1 MKDILR
7 SEATADD
14 ARAEGDG
21 EVATMLNQ
29 LLGATIAR
37 TLAEATLADK
47 SPRECA
53 RLLVRYHT
61 DGEL

>member
-21 EVATMLNQ
+21 ELGTVLKQ
-29 LLGATIAR
+29 LLGETIAR
-37 TLAEATLADK
+37 DRRSAY
-47 SPRECA
+47 CVA
-53 RLLVRYHT
+53 RLR
-61 DGEL
+61 